1 MIQNEHQY
9 KVTQTKL
16 RELEQASI
24 DLDINERNLSARLL
38 QAEKKGIQVLVDR
51 LKLEIIDYDNLKQQR
66 TPIQIGS
73 IEDLAIGLIK
83 ARIAMGMTQ
92 KELAAKIGVQEQ
104 QIQRYEDNK
113 YASASLARL
122 TEIARALEIIFANP
136 VEFQMGLSRWLFV
149 FSKAEVAVKS

>member
-16 RELEQASI
+16 RELEQSLI
-24 DLDINERNLSARLL
+24 DLDVNSDNLSERLL
-38 QAEKKGIQVLVDR
+38 QAEKNGIQVLIDR
-51 LKLEIIDYDNLKQQR
+51 LYAEIVEYDNLKQQR
-66 TPIQIGS
+66 TPIQIRS
-73 IEDLAIGLIK
+73 LDELAIGLIK
-83 ARIAMGMTQ
+83 ARISTGMTQ

-104 QIQRYEDNK
+104 QIQRYEETQ

-136 VEFQMGLSRWLFV
+136 VEFQMGLSR
-149 FSKAEVAVKS
+149 

>member
-16 RELEQASI
+16 RELEQSSI
-24 DLDINERNLSARLL
+24 SLDINGDNLSERLL
-38 QAEKKGIQVLVDR
+38 QAEKQGIQVLIDR
-51 LKLEIIDYDNLKQQR
+51 LRLEVVEYDNLKQQR

-83 ARIAMGMTQ
+83 ARIAVGMTQ
-92 KELAAKIGVQEQ
+92 KELAVKIGVQEQ
-104 QIQRYEDNK
+104 QIQRYEADR

-122 TEIARALEIIFANP
+122 TEISRALEIIFANP
-136 VEFQMGLSRWLFV
+136 VEFKMGLSR
-149 FSKAEVAVKS
+149 

>member
-16 RELEQASI
+16 RELEQALI
-24 DLDINERNLSARLL
+24 DLDINSGNLSSRLA
-38 QAEKKGIQVLVDR
+38 QAEKKGIQVLIDR
-51 LKLEIIDYDNLKQQR
+51 LRLEIIEYDNLKQQK
-66 TPIQIGS
+66 TPIQVGS

-83 ARIAMGMTQ
+83 ARISVGMTQ

-104 QIQRYEDNK
+104 QIQRYEADR

-122 TEIARALEIIFANP
+122 TEVARALEIIFDRP
-136 VEFQMGLSRWLFV
+136 VEFQMS
-149 FSKAEVAVKS
+149 FSG

>member
-24 DLDINERNLSARLL
+24 DLDINRSNLSERLL
-38 QAEKKGIQVLVDR
+38 QAEKKGIQVLIDR
-51 LKLEIIDYDNLKQQR
+51 LKLELVEYDNLPQQK

-73 IEDLAIGLIK
+73 IEDLAVGLIK

-92 KELAAKIGVQEQ
+92 KELATKIGVQEQ
-104 QIQRYEDNK
+104 QIQRYEGNK
-113 YASASLARL
+113 YASASLVRL
-122 TEIARALEIIFANP
+122 TEVAHALEIIFANP
-136 VEFQMGLSRWLFV
+136 VEFQMGLSR
-149 FSKAEVAVKS
+149 

>member
-16 RELEQASI
+16 RELEQSLV
-24 DLDINERNLSARLL
+24 DLALNSGNLSERLL
-38 QAEKKGIQVLVDR
+38 QAEKKGLQVLIDR
-51 LKLEIIDYDNLKQQR
+51 LCAEIVEYDNLKQQR
-66 TPIQIGS
+66 TPIQICS
-73 IEDLAIGLIK
+73 LDELAIGLIK
-83 ARIAMGMTQ
+83 ARISTGMTQ

-104 QIQRYEDNK
+104 QIQRYEENQ

-136 VEFQMGLSRWLFV
+136 VEFQMGLSR
-149 FSKAEVAVKS
+149 

>member
-1 MIQNEHQY
+1 MIQNEHQC
-9 KVTQTKL
+9 KITQTKL

-24 DLDINERNLSARLL
+24 ELDSNSINLSERLL
-38 QAEKKGIQVLVDR
+38 QAEKKGIQVLIDR
-51 LKLEIIDYDNLKQQR
+51 LRLEIVEYDNLKQQR
-66 TPIQIGS
+66 TPIKIGS

-83 ARIAMGMTQ
+83 ARIALGMTQ

-104 QIQRYEDNK
+104 QIQRYEADR

-136 VEFQMGLSRWLFV
+136 VEFQMGLSR
-149 FSKAEVAVKS
+149 

>member
-24 DLDINERNLSARLL
+24 NLDINLSHLSERLL
-38 QAEKKGIQVLVDR
+38 QAEKKGIQVLIDR
-51 LKLEIIDYDNLKQQR
+51 LQLEVVEYDDLKEQR

-73 IEDLAIGLIK
+73 IEELAIGLIK
-83 ARIAMGMTQ
+83 ARISVGMTQ
-92 KELAAKIGVQEQ
+92 KELAAKIGVHEQ
-104 QIQRYEDNK
+104 QIQRYEENK

-136 VEFQMGLSRWLFV
+136 VEILFP
-149 FSKAEVAVKS
+149 

>member
-136 VEFQMGLSRWLFV
+136 VEFQMGLSR
-149 FSKAEVAVKS
+149 

>member
-24 DLDINERNLSARLL
+24 DVDINSDNLSERLL
-38 QAEKKGIQVLVDR
+38 QAEKKGIQVLIDR
-51 LKLEIIDYDNLKQQR
+51 LGAEIVEYDNLKQQR
-66 TPIQIGS
+66 TPIQICS
-73 IEDLAIGLIK
+73 LDELAIGLIK
-83 ARIAMGMTQ
+83 ARISTGMTQ

-104 QIQRYEDNK
+104 QIQRYEENQ

-136 VEFQMGLSRWLFV
+136 VEFQMGLSR
-149 FSKAEVAVKS
+149 